1 MKTMQTRS
9 LYMIRA
15 MLFEVFLRNIINK
28 MAVDFSSKLKSV
40 ATEHKYLSCDQTM
53 QQNKRMFAGQD
64 V

>member
-1 MKTMQTRS
+1 MQTRS

-40 ATEHKYLSCDQTM
+40 ATEDKYLSCDQTM